1 MSETPTYTYSDED
14 ITIRAHKAGLPMYEI
29 RQMIRAI
36 RSEDRHRRVPDQE
49 IDERIRFQSEARAA
63 RAEVAR

>member
-1 MSETPTYTYSDED
+1 MSETPTFTYSDED

-29 RQMIRAI
+29 RRMVKSI
-36 RSEDRHRRVPDQE
+36 RSEDKKYRVSDQD